1 MASFLPAVLI
11 LAATAYVL
19 GRLLAPRLGGAVERW
34 AVPTV
39 LGLAAMAHLGLFLGF
54 AELLK
59 PIPVLLTLAAIHL
72 LGFGVW
78 RELLR
83 EVGALFRRVPPR
95 GWLARAV
102 VLVPFSL
109 LPLYP
114 PTAFDATLYHL
125 PFARAF
131 VASGGVP
138 FLADLRFPVFPQANE
153 VLFAQVMLFAPDI
166 AAHGLQW
173 LMTLLTAA
181 LAWAWGRDAF
191 SSVAAGWL
199 AATAFLGNPIVVHLA
214 GSAYI
219 EPGLTLFA
227 TAALYAARR
236 WREAGERSWLVL
248 SAIFAA
254 TAADTKYL
262 GLFFVG
268 AIGLAVLL
276 GRVPERGARARALDV
291 LLFAVVAAAVLAPWY
306 GRNFAHTGNPLFPFF
321 PRIFGASAWDPLRFQ
336 SLSGMGGAQPTG
348 GFLEGLLSRLVTLV
362 RLPWD
367 LVFERWRYNGQP
379 PYSPVYLALLP
390 LVLLA
395 VWRDARPRRLLAL
408 AVAYVLACFSL
419 PADSRY
425 LMPAVPLVSLAVA
438 GALVQLL
445 GRLGRHRRL
454 LTAGLCVGFLLPGWL
469 YGFYRVHRQ
478 GPVPLT
484 PAQREAYLAR
494 RVPLYPAVAYLN
506 RTKGSG
512 YTAWGLHAEHMV
524 YYARGRFLGDWIGP
538 ASFARV
544 LAGRPNSEELYR
556 RLRRLGA
563 DHLLVVKGQRELE
576 FSEDAS
582 FGRWF
587 QRVYEDSHARV
598 YRLRAVP
605 DRLDRPPAEL
615 LTFGRPQPRQQ
626 LP

>member
-1 MASFLPAVLI
+1 LTVALSLLAVLI

-19 GRLLAPRLGGAVERW
+19 GRLLAPRLGEGW
-34 AVPTV
+34 AIPMA
-39 LGLAAMAHLGLFLGF
+39 LGLAAISHLGLFLGF
-54 AELLK
+54 AGLLK
-59 PIPVLLTLAAIHL
+59 PLPVLIVLASIHL
-72 LGFGVW
+72 LGLRVW
-78 RELLR
+78 GELPREMG
-83 EVGALFRRVPPR
+83 ELFRRIQLR
-95 GWLARAV
+95 GWLTGTV
-102 VLVPFSL
+102 VLLPL
-109 LPLYP
+109 TILPLYP

-131 VASGGVP
+131 AASGGVP

-166 AAHGLQW
+166 AAHGVQW
-173 LMTLLTAA
+173 LMTMLTAA
-181 LAWAWGRDAF
+181 LVWQWGRDAF
-191 SSVAAGWL
+191 SSRAAGGL
-199 AATAFLGNPIVVHLA
+199 AAAAFLGNPIVVHLA

-248 SAIFAA
+248 SAVFAA

-268 AIGLAVLL
+268 AVGLAVLL
-276 GRVPERGARARALDV
+276 GRVPEREARLRVLDV
-291 LLFAVVAAAVLAPWY
+291 LLFAAVAAAVLAPWY
-306 GRNFAHTGNPLFPFF
+306 GRTFAYTGNPFFPFF
-321 PRIFGASAWDPLRFQ
+321 PRLFGASAWNPLRFQ
-336 SLSGMGGAQPTG
+336 ILSTGVVQPTG
-348 GFLEGLLSRLVTLV
+348 GFLKALLSRLEALG
-362 RLPWD
+362 RLPWG
-367 LVFERWRYNGQP
+367 LVFERGKYNGQP

-390 LVLLA
+390 LLLLA
-395 VWRDARPRRLLAL
+395 VWRDSRPRRLLAL
-408 AVAYVLACFSL
+408 AVAYVVACFSL

-425 LMPAVPLVSLAVA
+425 LLPAAPLVSLAVA
-438 GALVQLL
+438 GTIVRLL
-445 GRLGRHRRL
+445 GQFRRHRRFL
-454 LTAGLCVGFLLPGWL
+454 AAGLCAGFLLPGWL
-469 YGFYRVHRQ
+469 YGLYRVHRQ

-484 PAQREAYLAR
+484 PAQREAYLAK

-506 RTKGSG
+506 RTEGSG

-544 LAGRPNSEELYR
+544 LAGRPSSEILYH

-563 DHLLVVKGQRELE
+563 DHLLVVKNQQELE

-587 QRVYEDSHARV
+587 QKVYEDSHARV
-598 YRLRAVP
+598 YRLI
-605 DRLDRPPAEL
+605 EEE
-615 LTFGRPQPRQQ
+615 
-626 LP
+626 

>member
-11 LAATAYVL
+11 LAATAYIL
-19 GRLLAPRLGGAVERW
+19 GRLLAPRPGGNIDDSIDDNIERW
-34 AVPTV
+34 AVPMA
-39 LGLAAMAHLGLFLGF
+39 LGLAAICHLGLFLGF
-54 AELLK
+54 ARLLK
-59 PIPVLLTLAAIHL
+59 PLPVLLVYSGIHL
-72 LGFGVW
+72 LGFRVW
-78 RELLR
+78 RELAG
-83 EVGALFRRVPPR
+83 EAGALLRRTSPR
-95 GWLARAV
+95 GWLMGAV
-102 VLVPFSL
+102 VLLPFTL

-138 FLADLRFPVFPQANE
+138 FLVDLRFPVFPQANE

-166 AAHGLQW
+166 AAHGAQW
-173 LMTLLTAA
+173 LMTMLTAA
-181 LAWAWGRDAF
+181 LAWQWGRDAF
-191 SSVAAGWL
+191 SSEAAGWL

-236 WREAGERSWLVL
+236 WRGTGERRWLIL
-248 SAIFAA
+248 SAAFAA
-254 TAADTKYL
+254 TAANTKYL

-268 AIGLAVLL
+268 VTGLAVLL
-276 GRVPERGARARALDV
+276 GRMPERGARARSLDV
-291 LLFAVVAAAVLAPWY
+291 LLFTTVAAGVLLPWY
-306 GRNFAHTGNPLFPFF
+306 GRIFAYTGNPFFPFF
-321 PRIFGASAWDPLRFQ
+321 PRLFGASPWNPLRFQ
-336 SLSGMGGAQPTG
+336 VLSAGAAQPAG
-348 GFLEGLLSRLVTLV
+348 GFLDGVLSRLEALG

-367 LVFERWRYNGQP
+367 LVFERGRYNGQP
-379 PYSPVYLALLP
+379 PYSPVYMVLLP
-390 LVLLA
+390 AVLLVA
-395 VWRDARPRRLLAL
+395 LREPRLRRLLAL
-408 AVAYVLACFSL
+408 AAAYILACFSL

-425 LMPAVPLVSLAVA
+425 LLPSVPLVSLAVA
-438 GALVQLL
+438 GAVVLL
-445 GRLGRHRRL
+445 LNRFRQDRRFPRYRRVL
-454 LTAGLCVGFLLPGWL
+454 IVGLCAAFLLPGWL
-469 YGFYRVHRQ
+469 YGLYRVRRQ

-484 PAQREAYLAR
+484 PAQREAYLVR

-506 RTKGSG
+506 RTRGNG

-524 YYARGRFLGDWIGP
+524 YYAQGRFLGDWIGP

-544 LAGRPNSEELYR
+544 LAGRPDSETLYY
-556 RLRRLGA
+556 RLRQHEV
-563 DHLLVVKGQRELE
+563 DHLLVVKKQQELE

-598 YRLRAVP
+598 YRLRI
-605 DRLDRPPAEL
+605 EEE
-615 LTFGRPQPRQQ
+615 
-626 LP
+626 

>member
-11 LAATAYVL
+11 LTAAAYVL
-19 GRLLAPRLGGAVERW
+19 GRLLAPRPGGAVERW
-34 AVPTV
+34 AIPAA
-39 LGLAAMAHLGLFLGF
+39 LGLAALSHLGLLLGF
-54 AELLK
+54 AGLLK
-59 PIPVLLTLAAIHL
+59 PVPVLLVLVGIHL
-72 LGFGVW
+72 PGFRIW
-78 RELLR
+78 RELSR
-83 EVGALFRRVPPR
+83 EVGELFRRIPLR
-95 GWLARAV
+95 GWLAGAV
-102 VLVPFSL
+102 VLLPFTL

-131 VASGGVP
+131 IASGGVP
-138 FLADLRFPVFPQANE
+138 FLTDLRFPVFPQANE
-153 VLFAQVMLFAPDI
+153 MLFALVMLFASDV
-166 AAHGLQW
+166 AAHGVQW

-181 LAWAWGRDAF
+181 LAWEWGRDAF
-191 SSVAAGWL
+191 SSAAAGWL
-199 AATAFLGNPIVVHLA
+199 AAAAFLGNPIVVHLA
-214 GSAYI
+214 GSAYV

-236 WREAGERSWLVL
+236 WRGSGERSWLVL
-248 SAIFAA
+248 SAVFAA

-268 AIGLAVLL
+268 AVGLAVLL
-276 GRVPERGARARALDV
+276 GRVPERGARVRALDV
-291 LLFAVVAAAVLAPWY
+291 LLFSAVAAVVLAPWY
-306 GRNFAHTGNPLFPFF
+306 GRTFVHTGNPLFPFF
-321 PRIFGASAWDPLRFQ
+321 PRLFGASAWDPLRFQ

-390 LVLLA
+390 LILLA
-395 VWRDARPRRLLAL
+395 VWRDARLWRLLAL
-408 AVAYVLACFSL
+408 AAAYVLACFSL

-425 LMPAVPLVSLAVA
+425 LVPAVPLASLAIA
-438 GALVQLL
+438 GMLVLLL

-454 LTAGLCVGFLLPGWL
+454 LTVGLCAGFLLPGWL
-469 YGFYRVHRQ
+469 YGFYRFHRQ

-484 PAQREAYLAR
+484 PDQREAYLAQ
-494 RVPLYPAVAYLN
+494 RVPLYPAVTYLN

-524 YYARGRFLGDWIGP
+524 YYAEGRFLGDWIGP

-544 LAGRPNSEELYR
+544 LAGRPNSKVLYH
-556 RLRRLGA
+556 RLRRHGV
-563 DHLLVVKGQRELE
+563 DHLLVVKDQHALE
-576 FSEDAS
+576 FSEDAGFES
-582 FGRWF
+582 WF
-587 QRVYEDSHARV
+587 QKVYEDSHARI
-598 YRLRAVP
+598 YRLRG
-605 DRLDRPPAEL
+605 
-615 LTFGRPQPRQQ
+615 T
-626 LP
+626 